1 MSDWLA
7 NIVDKEVLRDNLTF
21 VSLFIAIYEHTVDY
35 AISNI
40 KSLLCDLYFEDGKEQ
55 WKETESYKQE
65 IRNRIV
71 DEKGNKDITKASFL
85 WLVDNGAISSSDYTS
100 FLDIKAVR
108 NKYAHEL
115 TTTIFEGVSE
125 SEISKLISM
134 CELLQRISRWFWVNV
149 EAPIM
154 GYEVPDV
161 EEPGDIQSAG
171 SLVFQMLLE
180 VLYNEK
186 SEEYKS
192 IVAKIRGANSNS
204 VLHNEVQ

>member
-7 NIVDKEVLRDNLTF
+7 NVVDKEVLQDNLTF

-40 KSLLCDLYFEDGKEQ
+40 KSLLCDFWIEDGKER
-55 WKETESYKQE
+55 WRETETYIQE

-85 WLVDNGAISSSDYTS
+85 WLVDNGAISSSDYKN
-100 FLDIKAVR
+100 FLEIKAVR
-108 NKYAHEL
+108 NKYAHKL

-125 SEISKLISM
+125 SEISKLVNM
-134 CELLQRISRWFWVNV
+134 CEMLQRISRWFFVNV

-154 GYEVPDV
+154 GYEIPDI

-171 SLVFQMLLE
+171 SLVFQMLLD
-180 VLYNEK
+180 VLYNGK
-186 SEEYKS
+186 SEEYKA
-192 IVAKIRGANSNS
+192 IVAKIRGADGDS

>member
-1 MSDWLA
+1 
-7 NIVDKEVLRDNLTF
+7 
-21 VSLFIAIYEHTVDY
+21 
-35 AISNI
+35 
-40 KSLLCDLYFEDGKEQ
+40 LLCDFCIKNGKEQ
-55 WKETESYKQE
+55 WKETEAYKQE

-85 WLVDNGAISSSDYTS
+85 WLVDNGVISSSDYKN

-125 SEISKLISM
+125 LEISKLVNM
-134 CELLQRISRWFWVNV
+134 CEMLQRISRWFFVNV

-154 GYEVPDV
+154 GYEIPDV
-161 EEPGDIQSAG
+161 EESGDIQSAG

-180 VLYNEK
+180 VLYNGK

-192 IVAKIRGANSNS
+192 IVAKIRGANGNS
-204 VLHNEVQ
+204 VLRNEVQ